1 LIVCPFVVN
10 AIPACVS
17 GLVNW
22 NDVYFDMADWLA
34 TLVHDSSMDA
44 AKTVKTVYGTFVIV
58 RRCIQ
63 RGRVRI
69 AAYLNGGPGWT

>member
-1 LIVCPFVVN
+1 
-10 AIPACVS
+10 
-17 GLVNW
+17 
-22 NDVYFDMADWLA
+22 
-34 TLVHDSSMDA
+34 MDA